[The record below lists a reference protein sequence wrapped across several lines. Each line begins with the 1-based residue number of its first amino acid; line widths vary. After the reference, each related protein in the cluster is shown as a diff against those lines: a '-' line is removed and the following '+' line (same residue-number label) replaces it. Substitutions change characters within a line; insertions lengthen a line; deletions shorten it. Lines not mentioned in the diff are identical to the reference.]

1 MKESDAKQETMQA
14 LRNSTSQA
22 EAAGKLRI
30 SQPALSY
37 RIKHDPELMEL
48 AVSKGFVRKKDP
60 ETVTR
65 AKEILMGAAPAQH
78 EDREGKRGTGEPVIE
93 HDPVFEKSEPMIAF
107 KGAVVF
113 FGLIGSLIVLPWVMA

>member
-22 EAAGKLRI
+22 EAAGKLGI

-48 AVSKGFVRKKDP
+48 AVSKGFVRGKDP
-60 ETVTR
+60 EAVTR

-78 EDREGKRGTGEPVIE
+78 EDRDDAAEESATTPER
-93 HDPVFEKSEPMIAF
+93 DPVIAF

-113 FGLIGSLIVLPWVMA
+113 FGERFWLDVRVERG